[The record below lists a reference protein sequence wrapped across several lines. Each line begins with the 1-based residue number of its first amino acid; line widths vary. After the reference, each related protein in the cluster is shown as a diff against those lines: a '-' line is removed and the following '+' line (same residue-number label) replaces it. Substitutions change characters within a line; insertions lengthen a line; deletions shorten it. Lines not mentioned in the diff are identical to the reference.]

1 MLTLEPVIGQGVIR
15 IHWVGGIVCSVTGT
29 GDIEFHAITRY
40 HPTYQHRIEI
50 IMITE
55 NFTSCTSDLLLV

>member
-1 MLTLEPVIGQGVIR
+1 MIR
-15 IHWVGGIVCSVTGT
+15 IHEVGGIVCSVTGT

-50 IMITE
+50 IMIKE